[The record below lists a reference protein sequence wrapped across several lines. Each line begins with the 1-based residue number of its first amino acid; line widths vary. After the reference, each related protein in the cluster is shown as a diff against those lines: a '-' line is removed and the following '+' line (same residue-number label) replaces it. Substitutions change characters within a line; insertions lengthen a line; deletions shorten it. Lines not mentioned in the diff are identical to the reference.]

1 MHRSATCPVCRASIE
16 VIETKKGNIQ
26 VEDLQEEKRGGGGMA
41 GGEMASA
48 GTRGRD
54 AGTLFRPD
62 DGVSADTMMNVE
74 IRYEEF

>member
-1 MHRSATCPVCRASIE
+1 VQSFPNSPVRRANIE
-16 VIETKKGNIQ
+16 VIEMKKGKIQ
-26 VEDLQEEKRGGGGMA
+26 VEELQEEKRGVA

-62 DGVSADTMMNVE
+62 DGVSADTMVNDD
-74 IRYEEF
+74 IHYEEF